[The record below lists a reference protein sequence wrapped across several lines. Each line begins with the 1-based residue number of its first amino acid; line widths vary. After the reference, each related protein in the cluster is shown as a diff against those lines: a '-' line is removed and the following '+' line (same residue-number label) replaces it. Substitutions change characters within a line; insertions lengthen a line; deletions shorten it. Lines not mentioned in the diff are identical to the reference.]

1 MFALHQRVAGQLG
14 AVQVFPV
21 HIHSGDLVVAV
32 GRVVI
37 NAFVGV
43 AAAGVERDLIL
54 AAVQLTAA
62 ALLFDRVQDVE
73 ELVDT
78 LGLAAAGLGVHT
90 HKGRTD
96 KA

>member
-1 MFALHQRVAGQLG
+1 MQRNLFALHQRVAGQLG

-43 AAAGVERDLIL
+43 AATGVEGDLIL

-73 ELVDT
+73 ELVDIS
-78 LGLAAAGLGVHT
+78 
-90 HKGRTD
+90 
-96 KA
+96 